1 MYILSSQPLPM
12 MGGSNP
18 EGAHQSGSDHTGYG
32 SNGGAGVQ
40 IPNFEPE
47 YRSYDVSQD
56 LSSQG
61 GSNPPTSGSGN
72 SYPYVSSNTYDN
84 SNPSRQPVYTS
95 GGGTSYT
102 NYYPD
107 NTGGG
112 TTIYRGG
119 GGSSSS
125 NTYYPSGS
133 GSVVYPVNRGR
144 ATAPN
149 TGAISNDPV
158 MFPILMTYCKTAI
171 YMH

>member
-1 MYILSSQPLPM
+1 M

-56 LSSQG
+56 FNSQG
-61 GSNPPTSGSGN
+61 GSNQPTSGSGN
-72 SYPYVSSNTYDN
+72 SYPYGSSNTYDN

-119 GGSSSS
+119 GSSSS
-125 NTYYPSGS
+125 RGGGNTYYPSGS

-149 TGAISNDPV
+149 TGVISNDPV
-158 MFPILMTYCKTAI
+158 MFPLLVTYCKTAI